1 MKMRSGGVSMRS
13 IGPVLM
19 VLSMGGCGG
28 ADSDVADNAG
38 LSPPVPDSIREL
50 KALNPLASSIDIALL
65 IDPGTPQAQS
75 RPVRTIV
82 LDESSTPVV
91 QTLDAIAAGTH
102 RFQLEYRVQM
112 GGASPSNPIV
122 IALSDVI
129 SAEVKAGQKLDL
141 VFDERNLDLSRD
153 EDADGFSNLTE
164 LRAGTDPSNAAL
176 KPPIATPGP
185 APDATITAQNAIS
198 VATDVFYVIE
208 TVILGSVSPL
218 FMLGSQTGACEF
230 GGRLDVSFNDGDQ
243 NGKFSPGDSIS
254 YVASQ
259 CQARNPDTSIA
270 DSMTT
275 NGTMV
280 ISSLAQSAD
289 TVAGTS
295 QASWRIS
302 YDRYSIDDGS
312 FLRTLNGVTTLATAT
327 SPQVEY
333 ISAHVAVFT
342 FTDGNR
348 NFAVPSSLSIVA
360 STDLATNVTAERIVG
375 SVSTTFGHVEIDTVE
390 PLVSQGE
397 GDPASGQLEF
407 FTPSSALALVA
418 QEDATNV
425 SILVDSNG
433 DGLQDATL
441 RETWTNL
448 GW

>member
-1 MKMRSGGVSMRS
+1 MKIHGGVVLRRS
-13 IGPVLM
+13 IGPVFV
-19 VLSMGGCGG
+19 VLSMAGCGG
-28 ADSDVADNAG
+28 ESDVADSAG
-38 LSPPVPDSIREL
+38 LNPPVPNSIREL

-65 IDPGTPQAQS
+65 VDPGTPQAQS

-82 LDESSTPVV
+82 LDESATPVV

-112 GGASPSNPIV
+112 GGANPGTSIV
-122 IALSDVI
+122 VALSDVI
-129 SAEVKAGQKLDL
+129 NAEVKVGQRLDL
-141 VFDERNLDLSRD
+141 VFDERGLDLSRD

-218 FMLGSQTGACEF
+218 FMLSSQTGPCEF
-230 GGRLDVSFNDGDQ
+230 GGRLDVSFSDGDQ
-243 NGKFSPGDSIS
+243 NGEFTPGDSIS
-254 YVASQ
+254 YVANQ
-259 CQARNPDTSIA
+259 CQARNPDPSIT

-275 NGTMV
+275 SGTMV
-280 ISSLAQSAD
+280 ISSLAQSEDAA
-289 TVAGTS
+289 AGTS

-302 YDRYSIDDGS
+302 YDRYSIDDGN

-327 SPQVEY
+327 SPQVEF
-333 ISAHVAVFT
+333 ISVHVAVFT

-348 NFAVPSSLSIVA
+348 SFAVPSSLSIVA
-360 STDLATNVTAERIVG
+360 STDVIANITAERIVG

-397 GDPASGQLEF
+397 GDPASGQLEL
-407 FTPSSALALVA
+407 FTPNSALALVA
-418 QEDATNV
+418 QTDATNV
-425 SILVDSNG
+425 AILVDANG
-433 DGLQDATL
+433 DGLQDAALTQ
-441 RETWTNL
+441 TWANL

>member
-1 MKMRSGGVSMRS
+1 M
-13 IGPVLM
+13 
-19 VLSMGGCGG
+19 
-28 ADSDVADNAG
+28 
-38 LSPPVPDSIREL
+38 
-50 KALNPLASSIDIALL
+50 
-65 IDPGTPQAQS
+65 
-75 RPVRTIV
+75 
-82 LDESSTPVV
+82 

-122 IALSDVI
+122 IAVSGVI

-153 EDADGFSNLTE
+153 EDVDGFSNLTE

-185 APDATITAQNAIS
+185 APDAAITAQNAIS

-218 FMLGSQTGACEF
+218 FMLGSQTGPCEF

-243 NGKFSPGDSIS
+243 NGEFSPGDSIS
-254 YVASQ
+254 YVANQ

-289 TVAGTS
+289 TAAGTS

-348 NFAVPSSLSIVA
+348 NFAVPSSLSIGA